1 MIQLK
6 HISMLYNDNSK
17 RKIIALNDV
26 NIQIEKS
33 DFIIIT
39 GPSGSGK
46 STLLQILGCISKPT
60 SGQYFIDE
68 NNICDMNDSEIAKIR
83 NSKIGFILQNFG
95 LMSYRSVLDNV
106 QIPLLFSDNKG
117 TSKSVDKCRSS
128 LKKLGM
134 EQFAKRKV
142 WELSGGEKQRVAIAR
157 AIVNEPDIILAD
169 EPTGALDPANKEVIM
184 QILSDIHKEGR
195 TVVMVTHDMSLLSYA
210 TKVVRLIGGNLSEE

>member
-1 MIQLK
+1 
-6 HISMLYNDNSK
+6 MLYNDNSK
-17 RKIIALNDV
+17 GKIIALNDV

>member
-1 MIQLK
+1 
-6 HISMLYNDNSK
+6 MLYNDNSK

-106 QIPLLFSDNKG
+106 Q
-117 TSKSVDKCRSS
+117 
-128 LKKLGM
+128 KL
-134 EQFAKRKV
+134 
-142 WELSGGEKQRVAIAR
+142 S
-157 AIVNEPDIILAD
+157 
-169 EPTGALDPANKEVIM
+169 
-184 QILSDIHKEGR
+184 
-195 TVVMVTHDMSLLSYA
+195 
-210 TKVVRLIGGNLSEE
+210 